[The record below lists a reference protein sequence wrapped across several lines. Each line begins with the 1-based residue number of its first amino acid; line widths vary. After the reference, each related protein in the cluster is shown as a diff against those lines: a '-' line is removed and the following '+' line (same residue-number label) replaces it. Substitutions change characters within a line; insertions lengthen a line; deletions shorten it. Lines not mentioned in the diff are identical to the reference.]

1 MCSLRRPREESYLCA
16 GMLWE
21 KRKGE
26 AIRVASR
33 KGSNV
38 SGKAL
43 SCKNAQARSNLR
55 AANKPGGG
63 IRGTPLRYLR
73 IPAWRAAP
81 FFLPGSDL
89 CAAERPGD
97 GRSRRVAAP
106 GERARGWGRRAAGRA
121 DRRAVRRTTRRMSPS
136 AASPAPNTWKRKKTR
151 KSCWRPAGPELLLVP
166 APARAG
172 LGRGR
177 GMDSLT
183 KGSGVAV
190 SVLVAATASVL
201 LLLPAHPRASSWR
214 DATSGGITT
223 SSAAATSSSAMPRPG
238 GPRPATATPAPDLR
252 AAGPRPACRAAG
264 AARQPGPARPW
275 APDRPGQRTGLG
287 AGPAWGRGAVG
298 RDWPGPVHAVPPGRA
313 RTRRLPG
320 GCRDSAESAQTRP
333 GEF

>member
-1 MCSLRRPREESYLCA
+1 MKSLICA
-16 GMLWE
+16 PGMLWE

-26 AIRVASR
+26 AIPVASR

-38 SGKAL
+38 SREAL

-81 FFLPGSDL
+81 FFLPESDL
-89 CAAERPGD
+89 CAAERPG
-97 GRSRRVAAP
+97 GWAHPPRCPRQGNAP
-106 GERARGWGRRAAGRA
+106 AGGDAGGGPRNG
-121 DRRAVRRTTRRMSPS
+121 
-136 AASPAPNTWKRKKTR
+136 AASAELPAECPHPQPLPHRTTWKRKKPR
-151 KSCWRPAGPELLLVP
+151 ESCWRPAGPELLLVP

-201 LLLPAHPRASSWR
+201 LLLPGHPRASSWR
-214 DATSGGITT
+214 DATSGAITT
-223 SSAAATSSSAMPRPG
+223 SSSAATSSSAIPRPG

-252 AAGPRPACRAAG
+252 AAGSRPACRAAG
-264 AARQPGPARPW
+264 AHGSRARPGPGHRPRLRRW
-275 APDRPGQRTGLG
+275 TGLRH
-287 AGPAWGRGAVG
+287 GRGG
-298 RDWPGPVHAVPPGRA
+298 RGLARAGSCRTPRDGPHQETPGR
-313 RTRRLPG
+313 LP
-320 GCRDSAESAQTRP
+320 R
-333 GEF
+333 